1 MHRDSIQL
9 NGMSF
14 YGYHGV
20 SEAEREL
27 GQRFVVDL
35 EIYRDLSLAG
45 ESDNLDDTVNYTNLY
60 KIVNKIV
67 EDSRHELLDSLAESI
82 TKRVLEEF
90 TVDSVKLTVKK
101 PSVPIKGS
109 LLDYAGIT
117 IFREQKGSP

>member
-60 KIVNKIV
+60 KIVKKIV
-67 EDSRHELLDSLAESI
+67 EDSRHELLESLAESI

-109 LLDYAGIT
+109 LLDYAGVT
-117 IFREQKGSP
+117 IFREQKGST

>member
-45 ESDNLDDTVNYTNLY
+45 ESDDLDDTVNYTDLY
-60 KIVNKIV
+60 KMVKKIV
-67 EDSRHELLDSLAESI
+67 EDSRHELLEGLAESI
-82 TKRVLEEF
+82 AKRVLEKF
-90 TVDSVKLTVKK
+90 AVDSVELTVKK

-109 LLDYAGIT
+109 LLDYAGVT
-117 IFREQKGSP
+117 IFREQKGST

>member
-45 ESDNLDDTVNYTNLY
+45 ESDNLDDTVNYTDLY
-60 KIVNKIV
+60 KMVKKIV
-67 EDSRHELLDSLAESI
+67 EDSRHELLEGLAESI
-82 TKRVLEEF
+82 AKRVLEKF
-90 TVDSVKLTVKK
+90 AVDSVELTVKK
-101 PSVPIKGS
+101 
-109 LLDYAGIT
+109 
-117 IFREQKGSP
+117 

>member
-60 KIVNKIV
+60 KIVKKIV
-67 EDSRHELLDSLAESI
+67 EDSRHELLESLAESI